1 MLRGG
6 FNWIFFGLIIDII
19 LEWKPTWIV
28 MLGDARLEGWINMV
42 PDDVVFMIASFF
54 VLTGCFLFVA
64 LLWFLLMP
72 QSVSLVSREP
82 DAVESRRAEHAPALP
97 PTPLKLREAA

>member
-42 PDDVVFMIASFF
+42 PDDVIFMVASFF

-72 QSVSLVSREP
+72 QSVRQQHSC
-82 DAVESRRAEHAPALP
+82 LP
-97 PTPLKLREAA
+97 PCPRLSLPRCSC